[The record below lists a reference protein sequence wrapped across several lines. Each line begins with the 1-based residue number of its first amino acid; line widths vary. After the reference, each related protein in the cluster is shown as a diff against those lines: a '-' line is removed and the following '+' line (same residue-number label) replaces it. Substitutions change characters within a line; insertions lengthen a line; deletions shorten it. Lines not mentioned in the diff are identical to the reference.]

1 MAKLSVVV
9 ITYDRPTYVEAML
22 EALKLQTL
30 KDFEVVI
37 SDDGS
42 LSSPYEVVK
51 RFEGKLDIK
60 YIWQQDKPWN
70 YCEARNLAIK
80 ISCGEVI
87 LFFDDDT
94 IPSQRCV
101 ENHYKRHLAEGRGM
115 VFGKMLNHP
124 TLRPEE
130 VKSYLLKQYPKD
142 TTSRFRPLVKN
153 FSVKRKEAL
162 AINGFDLDYS
172 GYYGYED
179 SDFIK
184 RLAKNGIKTAQA
196 DECEALA
203 ILAYSGH
210 TNYSKSN
217 ERNYKLRE
225 KKMQEGKIVCQRGL
239 EVKK

>member
-1 MAKLSVVV
+1 MVKLSVIV

-22 EALKLQTL
+22 EALKLQTF
-30 KDFEVVI
+30 KDFEVII

-42 LSSPYEVVK
+42 LYSPYEVVK

-80 ISCGEVI
+80 ISFGEVI

-94 IPSQRCV
+94 IPTQQCL
-101 ENHYKRHLAEGRGM
+101 EKHQQRHLVEDRIM
-115 VFGKMLNHP
+115 VFGKMLGHS
-124 TLRPEE
+124 TLKPKG
-130 VKSYLLKQYPKD
+130 VKDFLLGQNLKGVTP
-142 TTSRFRPLVKN
+142 SFRPLVKN
-153 FSVKRKEAL
+153 FSVKRKEVL
-162 AINGFDLDYS
+162 AVNGFDLDYS

-184 RLAKNGIKTAQA
+184 RLGKNGVKTIQA
-196 DECEALA
+196 GECEALA

-210 TNYSKSN
+210 TNYSKNN

-225 KKMQEGKIVCQRGL
+225 KKLQEGRVVCQRGL
-239 EVKK
+239 EVL

>member
-1 MAKLSVVV
+1 MAKLSVIV

-22 EALKLQTL
+22 VALELQTF
-30 KDFEVVI
+30 KDFEVII

-42 LSSPYEVVK
+42 LDSPYEVVK

-80 ISCGEVI
+80 ISCGEVL

-94 IPSQRCV
+94 IPAQQCI
-101 ENHYKRHLAEGRGM
+101 EKHQQRHLAEDRIM
-115 VFGKMLNHP
+115 VFGKL
-124 TLRPEE
+124 LGYSALKPEG
-130 VKSYLLKQYPKD
+130 VKDYLLRQYPKEA
-142 TTSRFRPLVKN
+142 TSSFKLLVKN
-153 FSVKRKEAL
+153 FSVKRREVF

-184 RLAKNGIKTAQA
+184 RLTRSGIKTVQ
-196 DECEALA
+196 DSKCEALA
-203 ILAYSGH
+203 VLAYSGH
-210 TNYSKSN
+210 THYSKNN
-217 ERNYKLRE
+217 ERNRELYE
-225 KKMQEGKIVCQRGL
+225 KKLQEGRTVCQRGL